1 MSENRKRNVTLTI
14 RVTEAEKAAITAKA
28 RRAKLSLTD
37 YIVTLSRQVEIK
49 PPPDLSPLLSELK
62 HIGNNLNQSA
72 AKVNSGVTYVPD
84 LRAVMDSQNR
94 IYDALLKIAE
104 DTTWQQ

>member
-49 PPPDLSPLLSELK
+49 PPPDMSPLLSELK
-62 HIGNNLNQSA
+62 HIGNNLNQIA

-84 LRAVMDSQNR
+84 LRAVMDAQNK
-94 IYDALLKIAE
+94 IYNLLLGMTE
-104 DTTWQQ
+104 NESWQQ